1 MFTSFC
7 LEFGK
12 VIKFKAIWVGKLSW
26 TYLVGPIN
34 LHWSLDMEKDDGWWV
49 RIQSNTED
57 PEDVQKG
64 P

>member
-34 LHWSLDMEKDDGWWV
+34 LHWSLDMEKDDGW
-49 RIQSNTED
+49 
-57 PEDVQKG
+57 
-64 P
+64 